1 MSRRRAPGPADSAL
15 LYKII
20 SVLLRYPD
28 EHVFAHLNDVAAALP
43 AIGYPRARTSVARVV
58 DWLGTV
64 LATEA
69 AAHYVSTFD
78 HTRRRS
84 LYLTYYRHGDTR
96 ARGMALLALKHT
108 YRGAGYE
115 PPERELPDFLPL
127 ILEFAALAPEP
138 GTRLL
143 IQCQA
148 GLELLRRALHEVA
161 SPYGHLLDA
170 VCAQL
175 PALPPRQL
183 TECKRLAAEG
193 PPTEQVGLEPF
204 APPEYVK
211 GERR

>member
-1 MSRRRAPGPADSAL
+1 MSWRRAPSLADPAL
-15 LYKII
+15 LYKITSI
-20 SVLLRYPD
+20 LLRYPD
-28 EHVFAHLNDVAAALP
+28 DQVLTYLDDVTAALP
-43 AIGYPRARTSVARVV
+43 AISNSQARRRLAQVV

-64 LATEA
+64 GSAQA

-108 YRGAGYE
+108 YRSAGYQ

-127 ILEFAALAPEP
+127 ILEFAALAPDA
-138 GTRLL
+138 GTRILV
-143 IQCQA
+143 QCQA

-161 SPYGHLLDA
+161 SPYRHLLD
-170 VCAQL
+170 VLCGQL
-175 PALPPRQL
+175 PALAPRHL
-183 TECKRLAAEG
+183 AELRRLAAEG

-204 APPEYVK
+204 APPEYVT